1 MTATQANLTE
11 TRSQFEA
18 LVGMPL
24 ADSFLRQEGQFV
36 FAKDT
41 NSREWSVKL
50 TKSGKIKANS
60 LRREF

>member
-1 MTATQANLTE
+1 MTATQASLTD
-11 TRSQFEA
+11 TRSKFES

-24 ADSFLRQEGQFV
+24 ADSFLRQEGKFL
-36 FAKDT
+36 FAMDI